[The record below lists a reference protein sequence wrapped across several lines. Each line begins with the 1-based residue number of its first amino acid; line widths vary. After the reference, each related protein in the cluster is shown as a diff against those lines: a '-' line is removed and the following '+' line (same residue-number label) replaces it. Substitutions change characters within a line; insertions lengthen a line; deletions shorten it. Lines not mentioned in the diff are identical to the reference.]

1 MIDVVYLICFPKD
14 LNTNFA
20 SIILPE
26 AMVAMQTQNPSVI
39 LMVSELNAVI
49 DSAPLP
55 LQDLVDRLDV
65 HLSCL
70 AIGVDVSQ

>member
-1 MIDVVYLICFPKD
+1 MIDIVYLICSPKD

-49 DSAPLP
+49 DCAPLP